1 MLEKMECIIEAL
13 LFAAGD
19 EVKAFDIA
27 QVTGLQLKEV
37 AGVMHHMMERY
48 NKEERG
54 IMIRRIDDA
63 YQLCTRKEYYEDI
76 KSYFEP
82 RHMSYLSNP
91 AMEALAIVAYN
102 QPITRAQ
109 IESIRGVNC
118 DSVITRLL
126 DKRMI
131 HEVGKSD
138 APGRPTLFG
147 TTPEFLRALGF
158 SSLDELPPI
167 PADEEKEPTLPGTV

>member
-1 MLEKMECIIEAL
+1 MTEKIEIIIEAL

-19 EVKAFDIA
+19 EVKAEDIA
-27 QVTGLQLKEV
+27 EVTGISLREV
-37 AGVMHHMMERY
+37 SGVMNRMMDRY
-48 NKEERG
+48 NKEPRG

-131 HEVGKSD
+131 CEVGRSD
-138 APGRPTLFG
+138 APGRPALFG

-158 SSLDELPPI
+158 SSLDELPQI
-167 PADEEKEPTLPGTV
+167 TSEEKEE

>member
-1 MLEKMECIIEAL
+1 MTEKIEIIIEAL

-19 EVKAFDIA
+19 EVKAENIA
-27 QVTGLQLKEV
+27 EVTGISLREV
-37 AGVMHHMMERY
+37 SGVMNRMMDRY
-48 NKEERG
+48 NKEPRG

-131 HEVGKSD
+131 CEVGRSD
-138 APGRPTLFG
+138 APGRPALFG

-158 SSLDELPPI
+158 SSLDELPQI
-167 PADEEKEPTLPGTV
+167 TSEEKEE